1 MNVETQKA
9 LWTAATP
16 TLAMISLSQI
26 NEVAALVGSLLGIA
40 FLLWRW
46 RLLYKKSRK

>member
-1 MNVETQKA
+1 MENPKD
-9 LWTAATP
+9 LLTAATP
-16 TLAMISLSQI
+16 VVAMVSLSQI
-26 NEVAALVGSLLGIA
+26 NEVVALVGSLLGIA